1 MTVVQAA
8 HFAPPDPMECNTSCH
23 SLVMCCLNGGI
34 EARVGEVPGPCP
46 PDPACPRVGTGP
58 RERCRAGEH
67 GAVWRPLR
75 CESAWR
81 AGEAL
86 CLLGNHAQALAYT
99 AEDVVAKI
107 INYGGIL
114 SAQRVHAVALAAT
127 GEAAAAAALFEATR
141 ACAAEQGLLLPQV
154 RVLLDMVACGVGGE
168 DTPRRLGALLRQM
181 VGTPAQIAALT
192 LGRDGAPT
200 VDVAA
205 LLAGA

>member
-1 MTVVQAA
+1 MRHPGPVPR
-8 HFAPPDPMECNTSCH
+8 APACS
-23 SLVMCCLNGGI
+23 
-34 EARVGEVPGPCP
+34 RVGQGQGS
-46 PDPACPRVGTGP
+46 AAARASTGFLGCLCVVNP
-58 RERCRAGEH
+58 H
-67 GAVWRPLR
+67 GA
-75 CESAWR
+75 

-107 INYGGIL
+107 LNYGGIL

-205 LLAGA
+205 LLAGRP